1 MNDRKQPKGKK
12 PRVTMEQLT
21 DIRRYYR
28 EGLPVTQIAEKT
40 KLHRHTVR
48 TYIKEKFE
56 DVIADEARKAVLMEG
71 LQQHYR
77 DLADFTRL
85 NLRSQL
91 DASVPQSQ
99 KEAVHSPGSISTDG
113 IMALPF
119 KGTPQY
125 MAQEWIRMYPPSPR
139 EDHLMR
145 SLRAHTKASGIW
157 THWDKWRKI
166 VSAYRDSS
174 KKLWERL
181 DEKIKNKPQKMYH
194 PLSMKSFREQAFGN
208 ILRITGSD
216 NVDEPEITMDD
227 APGDGIAPVVK
238 SKESPL
244 TTLLKDIID
253 EARGEPEWSSLIE
266 ATAAVKE
273 NRIQEE
279 LRSLACKID
288 AELVSVELMHAFSG
302 RCELCPV

>member
-1 MNDRKQPKGKK
+1 MNDRKPPKGKK
-12 PRVTMEQLT
+12 PRVTVEQLT

-40 KLHRHTVR
+40 RLHRHTIR

-56 DVIADEARKAVLMEG
+56 DVIADEARKSVLMEG

-77 DLADFTRL
+77 DLSDFARL
-85 NLRSQL
+85 NLRAQL
-91 DASVPQSQ
+91 DASVPQSR
-99 KEAVHSPGSISTDG
+99 KETAHAPGSISTDG

-139 EDHLMR
+139 ADHLMK

-174 KKLWERL
+174 KKLWERF

-194 PLSMKSFREQAFGN
+194 PLDMDSFREHAFGN
-208 ILRITGSD
+208 ILRIIDSDGS
-216 NVDEPEITMDD
+216 NEPEIITVDT
-227 APGDGIAPVVK
+227 AGDGILPIVK
-238 SKESPL
+238 SKDSQL
-244 TTLLKDIID
+244 TVLLKDIID
-253 EARGEPEWSSLIE
+253 EVRGLPEWSSLIK
-266 ATAAVKE
+266 ATATLKY
-273 NRIQEE
+273 NIIQEE
-279 LRSLACKID
+279 LRRLARKID